1 MQQFTASIETLKSSW
16 DSALQPFEVEP
27 SLKQKVFLNLVGAY
41 SGVGR
46 FYHTLEH
53 IQHILETMGQMRSLA
68 VNFPKIQL
76 AAWFHD
82 VIYDSKAKDNEERSA
97 DYAVMSLTKLE
108 IPSTTVE
115 RVRKLILSTKTHQA
129 SITDIDNQIL
139 LDSDLAILGS
149 SEWEYQVYAQAIRK
163 EYSWLSSE
171 LYRTGRQ
178 QVLLKFL
185 QRDRIY
191 FTNQMFVKLEQRARE
206 NMQAELAAL
215 LS

>member
-16 DSALQPFEVEP
+16 DSALQPFEIEP
-27 SLKQKVFLNLVGAY
+27 SLKQKIFLDLVGAY

-68 VNFPKIQL
+68 VKFPTIQL

-97 DYAVMSLTKLE
+97 DYAVLSLTKLK

-115 RVRKLILSTKTHQA
+115 RVRRLILSTKTHQA

-163 EYSWLSSE
+163 EYSWLGSE

-206 NMQAELAAL
+206 NMQAELAIL

>member
-1 MQQFTASIETLKSSW
+1 MQPFTDSIKTLKSSW
-16 DSALQPFEVEP
+16 ETVLQPFKVEP
-27 SLKQKVFLNLVGAY
+27 SLKQKVFLDLVRAY
-41 SGVGR
+41 SSVGR

-53 IQHILETMGQMRSLA
+53 IQHILEIIEQMRSLA
-68 VNFPKIQL
+68 VNFPTIQL

-97 DYAVMSLTKLE
+97 DYAVVSLTKLK

-115 RVRKLILSTKTHQA
+115 RVRRLILSTKTHQTLL
-129 SITDIDNQIL
+129 TDIDTQIL
-139 LDSDLAILGS
+139 LDSDLSILGS
-149 SEWEYQVYAQAIRK
+149 SEWKYRTYAQAIRK

-171 LYRTGRQ
+171 LYRTGRK

-185 QRDRIY
+185 QRERIY
-191 FTNQMFVKLEQRARE
+191 FTNQIFVKLEGRARE
-206 NMQAELAAL
+206 NMQAELAVL

>member
-16 DSALQPFEVEP
+16 ESALQPFEVEP
-27 SLKQKVFLNLVGAY
+27 KLIQKVFLDLVRAY
-41 SGVGR
+41 SSVGR

-53 IQHILETMGQMRSLA
+53 IQHILETIEQMRSLA
-68 VNFPKIQL
+68 VNFPTIHL

-97 DYAVMSLTKLE
+97 DYAVMSLTKLK

-115 RVRKLILSTKTHQA
+115 RVRRLILSTKTNQTLL
-129 SITDIDNQIL
+129 TDIDNQIL

-149 SEWEYQVYAQAIRK
+149 SEWEYRVYAQAIRK
-163 EYSWLSSE
+163 EYSWLGSE

-178 QVLLKFL
+178 EVVMKYL

-191 FTNQMFVKLEQRARE
+191 FTNQMFFKLEQRARE
-206 NMQAELAAL
+206 NMQAELAV
-215 LS
+215 LSS

>member
-16 DSALQPFEVEP
+16 ESALQPFEVEP
-27 SLKQKVFLNLVGAY
+27 KLIQKVFLDLVRAY
-41 SGVGR
+41 SSVGR

-97 DYAVMSLTKLE
+97 DYAVMSLTKLK

-115 RVRKLILSTKTHQA
+115 RVRRLILSTKTHQTLL
-129 SITDIDNQIL
+129 TDIDNQIF

-178 QVLLKFL
+178 QVLRKFL

-206 NMQAELAAL
+206 NMQAELAIL

>member
-27 SLKQKVFLNLVGAY
+27 KLMQKVFLDLVRAY
-41 SGVGR
+41 SSVGR

-53 IQHILETMGQMRSLA
+53 IQHTLETIEQMRSLA
-68 VNFPKIQL
+68 VNFPTIQL

-82 VIYDSKAKDNEERSA
+82 VIYDSKAKDNEQKSA
-97 DYAVMSLTKLE
+97 DYALVSLTKLKL
-108 IPSTTVE
+108 PSTTVE
-115 RVRKLILSTKTHQA
+115 RVRSLILSTKTHQTLL
-129 SITDIDNQIL
+129 TDIDNQIL

-149 SEWEYQVYAQAIRK
+149 SESEYQAYTQAIRK
-163 EYSWLSSE
+163 EYSWLGSE
-171 LYRTGRQ
+171 LYRTGRK

-185 QRDRIY
+185 QRKRIY
-191 FTNQMFVKLEQRARE
+191 LTNQMFVKLEGRARE
-206 NMQAELAAL
+206 NMQAELTVL

>member
-27 SLKQKVFLNLVGAY
+27 SLKQKVFLDLVGAY

-53 IQHILETMGQMRSLA
+53 IQHILETMRQMRSLA
-68 VNFPKIQL
+68 VSFPKIQL

-149 SEWEYQVYAQAIRK
+149 SEWEYQAYAQAIRK

-206 NMQAELAAL
+206 NMQAELAIL

>member
-1 MQQFTASIETLKSSW
+1 MQQFTDSIKTLKSSW
-16 DSALQPFEVEP
+16 ETVLQPFKVEP
-27 SLKQKVFLNLVGAY
+27 SLKQKVFLDLVRAY
-41 SGVGR
+41 SSVGR

-53 IQHILETMGQMRSLA
+53 IQHILEIIEQMRSLA
-68 VNFPKIQL
+68 VNFPTIQL

-97 DYAVMSLTKLE
+97 DYAVVSLTKLK

-115 RVRKLILSTKTHQA
+115 RVRRLILSTKTHQTLL
-129 SITDIDNQIL
+129 TDIDTQIL
-139 LDSDLAILGS
+139 LDSDLSILGS
-149 SEWEYQVYAQAIRK
+149 SEWKYRTYAQAIRK

-171 LYRTGRQ
+171 LYRTGRK

-185 QRDRIY
+185 QRERIY
-191 FTNQMFVKLEQRARE
+191 FTNQIFVKLEGRARE
-206 NMQAELAAL
+206 NMQAELAVL

>member
-16 DSALQPFEVEP
+16 ESALQPFEVEP
-27 SLKQKVFLNLVGAY
+27 KLIQKVFLDLVRAY
-41 SGVGR
+41 SSVGR

-53 IQHILETMGQMRSLA
+53 IQHILEIIEQMRSLA
-68 VNFPKIQL
+68 VNFPTIQL

-82 VIYDSKAKDNEERSA
+82 VIYDSKAKDNEERST
-97 DYAVMSLTKLE
+97 DYAVMSLTKLK

-115 RVRKLILSTKTHQA
+115 RVRRLILSTKTHQTLL
-129 SITDIDNQIL
+129 TDIDNQIF

-178 QVLLKFL
+178 QVLRKFL

-215 LS
+215 LA